1 MTQWS
6 PGSEVVL
13 LLVVALGLGTFA
25 FRLSF
30 IQLHAWLDEFPPR
43 VERALGFIPAAV
55 LAALVFPELFTLDGS
70 VAGVFVDVRVLAGGL
85 AAVTAWRT
93 RSMLATIAVGM
104 GVLWGVQLL
113 FA

>member
-1 MTQWS
+1 MTQWN
-6 PGSEVVL
+6 PGPAVVW
-13 LLVVALGLGTFA
+13 LLVLSLGVGVFA

-43 VERALGFIPAAV
+43 VERTLGFIPAAI

-70 VAGVFVDVRVLAGGL
+70 VAGAFVDARVLAGGL
-85 AAVTAWRT
+85 AAATAWRT
-93 RSMLATIAVGM
+93 GSMLATIGVGM